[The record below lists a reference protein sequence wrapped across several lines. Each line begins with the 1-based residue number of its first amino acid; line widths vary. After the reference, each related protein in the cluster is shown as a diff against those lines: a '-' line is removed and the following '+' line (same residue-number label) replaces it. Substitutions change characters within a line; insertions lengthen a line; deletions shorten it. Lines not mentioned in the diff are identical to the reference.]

1 MRRWLML
8 LAGAAIL
15 VGCSGGTPSD
25 ADQQKMIQE
34 WSPENVAKEYEKQ
47 GKMAEAEEVRR
58 TAKMGQDGG

>member
-1 MRRWLML
+1 MRRALML

-15 VGCSGGTPSD
+15 SGCSGGTPSD

-58 TAKMGQDGG
+58 NAKADQGGG